1 MYLRPQRIVI
11 AGGGTHPAQAQTAYI
26 HSAVSPPS
34 TSSLP
39 TAHSPQQDQGST
51 RNRMMMALN
60 FFTIST
66 SRASHL
72 IATSAIPSARSV
84 RLTVRQFSV
93 TSSRASH
100 IGSKPI
106 EIPSEVTLSF
116 SYPVRPRTSTSSIPH
131 GYPQVSVR
139 GKLGKLD
146 LDVLPFV
153 TFTFESPT
161 TSRILG
167 ADLEP
172 TPLTSPGKFV
182 VEAPAAVPQDVISG
196 PGILKVTVEDGAVK
210 KQRGIWGLSRALM
223 ANAVLGVTE
232 AFTSSLELVGVGY
245 RASLEDIPPEP
256 NAPDDSSPKRQRLNL
271 RVGYSH
277 PVLINLPDSDTF
289 LSCEVPSP
297 NRILLKGIDKQELGL
312 LGAGI
317 RKWRPPEPY
326 NGKGIYLNQE
336 VIKRKE
342 VKKK

>member
-1 MYLRPQRIVI
+1 MERRKVVVSSDLGHHSRLQQPGI
-11 AGGGTHPAQAQTAYI
+11 GTN
-26 HSAVSPPS
+26 
-34 TSSLP
+34 P
-39 TAHSPQQDQGST
+39 TATGSI
-51 RNRMMMALN
+51 RVMMSFNL
-60 FFTIST
+60 FTVSA

-72 IATSAIPSARSV
+72 IATPPLGRSV

-93 TSSRASH
+93 TINRASH

-106 EIPSEVTLSF
+106 DIPPEVTLSF
-116 SYPVRPRTSTSSIPH
+116 SYPVRPRTSTSAIPY
-131 GYPQVSVR
+131 GYPQISVK

-146 LDVLPFV
+146 VDVLPFV

-161 TSRILG
+161 TNRILG
-167 ADLEP
+167 ADLQP

-182 VEAPAAVPQDVISG
+182 AEVPTAVPQDVISG
-196 PGILKVTVEDGAVK
+196 PGLLKVNVADSAAK
-210 KQRGIWGLSRALM
+210 KQRGIWGLTRALM
-223 ANAVLGVTE
+223 ANAVHGVTE

-245 RASLEDIPPEP
+245 RASLEDIPPHP
-256 NAPDDSSPKRQRLNL
+256 NQPANSQPKRQRLNL

-326 NGKGIYLNQE
+326 NGKGIYLNNE
-336 VIKRKE
+336 IIKRKE